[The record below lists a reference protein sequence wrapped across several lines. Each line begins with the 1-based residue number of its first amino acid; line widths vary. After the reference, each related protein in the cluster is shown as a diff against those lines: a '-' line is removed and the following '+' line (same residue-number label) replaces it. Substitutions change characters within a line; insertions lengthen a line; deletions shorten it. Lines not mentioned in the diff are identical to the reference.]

1 MLRHERIDM
10 GKERIKHYIE
20 MHRQELEAMALD
32 IWRHPEGG
40 FKEVRT
46 SALQADYLKKLGAAV
61 SFPVSCA
68 PTAFVAEYGVGK
80 PVIGFLGELDALP
93 GFSQKV
99 IAVKEPVEEGAYGHA
114 CGHNLLCCG
123 SLAGFAALMEVMRE
137 EHLRGTIRYYGCP
150 AEESFGGKTF
160 MAREGLFDDLDC
172 CMNWHPSGD
181 DAVAL
186 TQSSAFELLEFY
198 FTGTEA
204 HAGANPHLGRSA
216 LDAVELMNVGA
227 NYLREHVI
235 SAARIQYIITDG
247 GQAVNIVPGKAAVRY
262 AVRAPQIEQ
271 LQEIVSRLVDIS
283 KGAALMTGTEV
294 VHQVKSIYHNRL
306 PNYALSG
313 LVYDN
318 LKECPWPEY
327 TQEEL
332 ELFNSLAET
341 YPEGT
346 LKQVCEFHGVSMEEI
361 RNSMLFKPLWRGSK
375 SITVGGST
383 DVGDVSWITPTV
395 NLTVTC
401 CPVMVNGHSW
411 QACAAYGSTA
421 AAKGM
426 TRAGQV
432 MASSAYDLLTD
443 RKDVIEAAKRELEED
458 KGGRSYTPIPAD
470 MVPSYDD

>member
-1 MLRHERIDM
+1 M
-10 GKERIKHYIE
+10 GKERIQHYIE
-20 MHRQELEAMALD
+20 LHRAGLEAMTLD
-32 IWRHPEGG
+32 IWEHPEGG
-40 FKEVRT
+40 FQETRT
-46 SALQADYLKKLGAAV
+46 SRVQAEYLEKLGARV
-61 SFPVSCA
+61 SYPVPCA
-68 PTAFVAEYGVGK
+68 PTALVAEYGSGK

-99 IAVKEPVEEGAYGHA
+99 SARKEALAEGAYGHA
-114 CGHNLLCCG
+114 CGHNLLSCG
-123 SLAGFAALMEVMRE
+123 SLAGFAALMEVMKE
-137 EHLRGTIRYYGCP
+137 QGIQGTVRYYGCP

-160 MAREGLFDDLDC
+160 MAREGLFDDVDC

-247 GQAVNIVPGKAAVRY
+247 GKAVNIVPGKAAVRY
-262 AVRAPQIEQ
+262 AVRAPQIGQ
-271 LQEIVSRLVDIS
+271 LQEIVERLVDVS
-283 KGAALMTGTEV
+283 KGAAVMTGTSV
-294 VHQVKSIYHNRL
+294 RHVVKSIYHNRL
-306 PNYALSG
+306 PNYALSS

-318 LKECPWPEY
+318 LKECPYPEY
-327 TQEEL
+327 TEEEL
-332 ELFNSLAET
+332 KLFNDLAAT

-346 LKQVCEFHGVSMEEI
+346 LKQVCEGHGVSVEEVE
-361 RNSMLFKPLWRGSK
+361 NSMLFKPLRRGDK

-411 QACAAYGSTA
+411 QACSAYGSTA

-426 TRAGQV
+426 TRAGQI
-432 MASSAYDLLTD
+432 MAASAYDLLTT
-443 RKDVIEAAKRELEED
+443 RGDVIEAAKKELEED
-458 KGGRSYTPIPAD
+458 RGGRSYTPIPAD

>member
-1 MLRHERIDM
+1 M
-10 GKERIKHYIE
+10 GKERIQHYIE
-20 MHRQELEAMALD
+20 MHRAALEEMTLD
-32 IWRHPEGG
+32 IWKHPEGG
-40 FKEVRT
+40 FQEKRT
-46 SALQADYLKKLGAAV
+46 AAVQAEYLKRLGARV
-61 SFPVSCA
+61 TFPVSCA
-68 PTAFVAEYGVGK
+68 PTAFVAEYGSQQ

-99 IAVKEPVEEGAYGHA
+99 SARKEPLEEGAYGHA
-114 CGHNLLCCG
+114 CGHNLLSCG
-123 SLAGFAALMEVMRE
+123 SLAGFAAVMEVMRE
-137 EHLRGTIRYYGCP
+137 EGIPGTVRYYGCP

-160 MAREGLFDDLDC
+160 MAREGLFDDVDC

-247 GQAVNIVPGKAAVRY
+247 GKAVNIVPGKASVRY
-262 AVRAPQIEQ
+262 AVRAPQIGQ
-271 LQEIVSRLVDIS
+271 LQEIVARLADVS
-283 KGAALMTGTEV
+283 KGAAMMTGTTV
-294 VHQVKSIYHNRL
+294 QYQVKSIYHNRL
-306 PNYALSG
+306 PNYALSD

-327 TQEEL
+327 TKEEL
-332 ELFNSLAET
+332 KLFDDLAAT

-346 LKQVCEFHGVSMEEI
+346 LKQVCEGHGVSPDEVTH
-361 RNSMLFKPLWRGSK
+361 SMLPKPLRRGNK
-375 SITVGGST
+375 SVTVGGST

-426 TRAGQV
+426 TRAGQI
-432 MASSAYDLLTD
+432 MAASAYDLLTD
-443 RKDVIEAAKRELEED
+443 RKDVIEAAKKELEED
-458 KGGRSYTPIPAD
+458 KGERSYTPIPTD
-470 MVPSYDD
+470 MVPSYDED